1 MVASLKIPKAPVF
14 RSARRSPRMLLA
26 AWLAFMGLW
35 PLQAAAYNS
44 GPRMTTMCRMMPHM
58 AGMMKR
64 SHGWGHGMTACRQL
78 QCRHR
83 VGPGGAALILIQP
96 ALPALSFMAALKVPM
111 SSAGYYVTYHASRA
125 PPPYLRFARLLI

>member
-1 MVASLKIPKAPVF
+1 MVPSPKNPKVPVF

-35 PLQAAAYNS
+35 PLQAAAYHS

-64 SHGWGHGMTACRQL
+64 SHGWGHGMSACRQL

-83 VGPGGAALILIQP
+83 VGPGGASVILTQP
-96 ALPALSFMAALKVPM
+96 ALMVQAFAVLPETPAPVLAAR
-111 SSAGYYVTYHASRA
+111 AGRHVSRA

>member
-1 MVASLKIPKAPVF
+1 MLQ
-14 RSARRSPRMLLA
+14 SARHSPRMLLA

-35 PLQAAAYNS
+35 PLQAAAYHS

-58 AGMMKR
+58 AGMMKP
-64 SHGWGHGMTACRQL
+64 SHAGGHGMSACRQL

-83 VGPGGAALILIQP
+83 VGPGMAGVVLAQP
-96 ALPALSFMAALKVPM
+96 VLVVQSFLALPEMPVLGLAARR
-111 SSAGYYVTYHASRA
+111 SDRHASRA

>member
-1 MVASLKIPKAPVF
+1 
-14 RSARRSPRMLLA
+14 MLLA

-35 PLQAAAYNS
+35 PLQAAANHG
-44 GPRMTTMCRMMPHM
+44 GPHMTVMCRMMPHM

-64 SHGWGHGMTACRQL
+64 SHGGRHGMGACRRL

-83 VGPGGAALILIQP
+83 VGPGVTGVILAQP
-96 ALPALSFMAALKVPM
+96 ALVAQPFAVFPEMLAPLFVPR
-111 SSAGYYVTYHASRA
+111 VNRHASRS

>member
-1 MVASLKIPKAPVF
+1 MF

-44 GPRMTTMCRMMPHM
+44 GPHMTTMCRMMPHM

-83 VGPGGAALILIQP
+83 VGPGMAGVILTQP
-96 ALPALSFMAALKVPM
+96 ALLVQSFAVLPEAPLLGLAPRR
-111 SSAGYYVTYHASRA
+111 ADRYASRA